1 MAAVYPPPEPT
12 PEELASASATEADA
26 NLLTSTTDET
36 APQEPL
42 ESEVEIPQEEGR
54 FRRFLR
60 RLVRALAVIVLLLGA
75 GFLLTYFLLAR
86 PAQQQLTQ
94 IQSRLEQAQRDLS
107 SAETRVAESEGQVKN
122 MQTQVEQAR
131 AEVEKAQ
138 NLAALQKVRT
148 DIAVARLALANRDG
162 PAARVA
168 LVQAQNDLAQLL
180 PALKAADEGLANSVS
195 GRLDIILNELNRDP
209 TTAISDMDI
218 LSRNLDQAE
227 KALGVTD

>member
-12 PEELASASATEADA
+12 PEELAEASATQAES
-26 NLLTSTTDET
+26 NLLTSTTDDT
-36 APQEPL
+36 APQEPS
-42 ESEVEIPQEEGR
+42 ESEVEAPKEEGR
-54 FRRFLR
+54 FRRFMR

-75 GFLLTYFLLAR
+75 GFLITYFLLAR
-86 PAQQQLTQ
+86 PAQQQVAQL
-94 IQSRLEQAQRDLS
+94 QSRLEQAQRDLS

-131 AEVEKAQ
+131 AEVEQAQ
-138 NLAALQKVRT
+138 SLAALQKVRT

-162 PAARVA
+162 PAARTA
-168 LVQAQNDLAQLL
+168 LVQAKNDLAQLL
-180 PALKAADEGLANSVS
+180 PTLKAADEGLANSVS

-209 TTAISDMDI
+209 TTAISDMVI

-227 KALGVTD
+227 KALGLAD

>member
-36 APQEPL
+36 APQEPP
-42 ESEVEIPQEEGR
+42 ESEVEIPREESR
-54 FRRFLR
+54 FRRLLR
-60 RLVRALAVIVLLLGA
+60 RLVHALAVIVLLLGA